1 MDWTDLF
8 AAFAIYLV
16 IEGILPFVNPRG
28 WKQSIEMVAQL
39 SERQLRVFG
48 LASMLAGALLLAVIR
63 S

>member
-28 WKQSIEMVAQL
+28 WKQSIEMIAQL

-48 LASMLAGALLLAVIR
+48 FASMLAGALLLAVIR